1 MPEIKHTFLAGKMN
15 KSLDDRLVPEGE
27 YRDAQNIEV
36 TTDIDGGGDIGTLRR
51 IKGNTALTSADPYF
65 TGTPQTIGSFFDDK
79 NNTIYYF
86 VTDNTNHKIYSYKT
100 DTSTLTTIARGSYL
114 NFNTQYLITGINILD
129 KFLFWTDNYNAPRRI
144 NLDELTDPNY
154 YFDLTDEVK
163 VSVVKYSPFLAPS
176 ITLNSGSTTNDYIKE
191 KFVRFSYR
199 YKYTDGTYS
208 QLAPFSPIAFK
219 LANNQLTANQVQ
231 KAYEQGII
239 ESFVNDVNEVTIDAD
254 LPTDPVD
261 IYGIESV
268 EFLMKDANSSAIRI
282 IKKLP
287 VSNLDNTK
295 QHIYKS
301 EIPTSTLPEK
311 ELLRVS
317 ENAPITA
324 KSQEIVGNRLVY
336 GNFSE
341 NYSLPTLDYTLSYGE
356 KVTTKYPHH
365 SIKQRRNYEVGI
377 VLSDKYGRKSPV
389 ILGNNP
395 TINIPART
403 ADAAA
408 WNGDSIKL
416 TFAELPSGDWY
427 SYRVVVKQTQQE
439 YYNVYVP
446 GISYFNGISYF
457 TTFGDNVNK
466 VPRNSEVVSFESEIA
481 NSNVSV
487 YPKVINGRFYTAH
500 VENRN
505 GTDLSRKTYRL
516 QNVGSNASAG
526 TYWSYWAAETVNFQ
540 EEEIAGSQTITVTAG
555 QSIGGLAPTVEDV
568 KVYVDGL
575 LASNVTHYTKT
586 GTTDITAITFTS
598 AYAQPTGRK
607 ITIFKKL
614 RFDGDPGEQGTSLHD
629 IKALFYPEVASL
641 AGGTITQLDS
651 EEFNIYTYTGDGTT
665 PLYPSTDGGD
675 VYQTI
680 SGGDLVKVQGIG
692 TLSSFSDITDTFI
705 TTSDSE
711 NNRGF
716 YKANNNYLVAS
727 VADDIGFNLTGDN
740 LIITGKV
747 HDLAVLETKPFESA
761 IDIYY
766 ETPTSGLVA
775 DLDLVT
781 AIEVDYYNTFIVKGD
796 TPPASEPVWHIEES
810 RIKGDFNADSVDLG
824 VVAHTTNSDY
834 QRAIR
839 ENTLIYSGIYNPR
852 TGFNET
858 NQFPQGENITKSLD
872 IQYGSI
878 QKLFAEE
885 SDLIVFQEE
894 RVSNIPIYRDIIYTA
909 EGVPQVVTSNRVFG
923 DPMAYLG
930 NYGIGKNPESFA
942 YYAGRKY
949 FVDEPKGTVLRL
961 SRDGFTEIS
970 NYGMR
975 TYFLQNLEGS
985 STVRGMWDMRKR
997 QYIIS
1002 YGTDTLSFD
1011 ENAKGWVSFYSYT
1024 PEFGGS
1030 LDGKFYT
1037 FKNGLLYEQY
1047 NGTQFYGNNFTSSVD
1062 IVMNQNPS
1070 ASKNFLTINYE
1081 GTNTWNIST
1090 IETDTDTA
1098 NGIIAYDNAKQD
1110 TNTDMYLN
1118 IFRNFDGKYFANI
1131 INSTPA
1137 TDNEVSFG
1145 GDISGVKGHFLKL
1158 KIQTS
1163 SSNAE
1168 LFSISTNYNVNSY

>member
-51 IKGNTALTSADPYF
+51 IKGNTALTSADTYF
-65 TGTPQTIGSFFDDK
+65 TGDPEVIGCFFDDK
-79 NNTIYYF
+79 KNTVYYF
-86 VTDNTNHKIYSYKT
+86 VTDNSNHKIYSYNT
-100 DTSTLTTIARGSYL
+100 TSSTLTTIARGNYL
-114 NFNTQYLITGINILD
+114 DFSKSYLITGVNILD
-129 KFLFWTDNYNAPRRI
+129 KFLFWTDDKEAPRRI
-144 NLDELTDPNY
+144 NLEELTSDPNY
-154 YFDLTDEVK
+154 YFDLTDDIK
-163 VSVVKYSPFLAPS
+163 VSVAKYSPYLAPS
-176 ITLNSGSTTNDYIKE
+176 ITLNTGATTNDYIKE

-219 LANNQLTANQVQ
+219 LANNQLTSDQVQ
-231 KAYEQGII
+231 KAYEQGLLD
-239 ESFVNDVNEVTIDAD
+239 SFVNDAKEITIDVD
-254 LPTDPVD
+254 LPTDPVNV
-261 IYGIESV
+261 YGIESV
-268 EFLMKDANSSAIRI
+268 EFLMKDANSSAVRI
-282 IKKLP
+282 IKKLE
-287 VSNLDNTK
+287 VSNSDSTK

-301 EIPTSTLPEK
+301 EIPVSTLPEK

-317 ENAPITA
+317 ENFPIKA
-324 KSQEIVGNRLVY
+324 KSQEVVGNRIVY
-336 GNFSE
+336 GNFTE
-341 NYSLPTLDYTLSYGE
+341 NYDLPTLNYNLSYSA
-356 KVTTKYPHH
+356 KTTSNYPHH

-377 VLSDKYGRKSPV
+377 VLSDKFGRKSPV
-389 ILGNNP
+389 ILGDNP

-403 ADAAA
+403 TDASS

-416 TFAELPSGDWY
+416 TFTQLPSGDWY
-427 SYRVVVKQTQQE
+427 SYRVVVKQTEQE
-439 YYNVYVP
+439 YYNVYIP

-481 NSNVSV
+481 SSNVSV

-500 VENRN
+500 VENKN
-505 GTDLSRKTYRL
+505 GTNLNRTSYTIVIPTGN
-516 QNVGSNASAG
+516 NV
-526 TYWSYWAAETVNFQ
+526 YWSYWAADDGDYVV
-540 EEEIAGSQTITVTAG
+540 EEISGSQTINIPAG
-555 QSIGGLAPTVEDV
+555 SAIGGLTPTVEDV

-586 GTTDITAITFTS
+586 GGSNITSITFTS
-598 AYAQPTGRK
+598 TYAQPTGRK

-614 RFDGDPGEQGTSLHD
+614 RFNGQAGTTGHTIKSLT
-629 IKALFYPEVASL
+629 YPEGTF
-641 AGGTITQLDS
+641 AGGSATAGSS
-651 EEFNIYTYTGDGTT
+651 EEFNIYTYDGDGST
-665 PLYPSTDGGD
+665 PLYSSTDGGD

-680 SGGDLVKVQGIG
+680 SGDGLVKIQGIG
-692 TLSSFSDITDTFI
+692 TLNSFSDITDTFI
-705 TTSDSE
+705 STSDSE

-716 YKANNNYLVAS
+716 YKSNNNYLIAS

-747 HDLAVLETKPFESA
+747 HDLAVLETKPFESV

-766 ETPTSGLVA
+766 ETPTSGLLSS
-775 DLDLVT
+775 LDPDT
-781 AIEVDYYNTFIVKGD
+781 PSTMTIEVDYYNTFIVKGD
-796 TPPASEPVWHIEES
+796 TPPSSEPVWHIEES
-810 RIKGDFNADSVDLG
+810 RIKGDFNGDSVDFG
-824 VVAHTTNSDY
+824 VIAHAINSDY
-834 QRAIR
+834 KQTTR

-858 NQFPQGENITKSLD
+858 NQFPQSENITKSLD

-885 SDLIVFQEE
+885 RDLIVFQEE
-894 RVSNIPIYRDIIYTA
+894 KVSNIPIDRDIIYTA
-909 EGVPQVVTSNRVFG
+909 EGVPQVITSNKIFG

-949 FVDEPKGTVLRL
+949 FVDEPKGVVLRL
-961 SRDGFTEIS
+961 SQDGFTEIS

-985 STVRGMWDMRKR
+985 SVIKGMYDMRKR
-997 QYIIS
+997 QFVLS
-1002 YGTDTLSFD
+1002 YSNDTLSFD
-1011 ENAKGWVSFYSYT
+1011 ENAKGWVSFYSYS

-1047 NGTQFYGNNFTSSVD
+1047 NGTQFYESNFTSSVD
-1062 IVMNQNPS
+1062 IIMNQNPS

-1081 GTNTWNIST
+1081 GTNTWNINT
-1090 IETDTDTA
+1090 IDTDTDTA
-1098 NGIIAYDNAKQD
+1098 NGIIAYDNSKKD

-1137 TDNEVSFG
+1137 SDNEVSFG

-1163 SSNAE
+1163 SVNAE
-1168 LFSISTNYNVNSY
+1168 LFSISTNYNINSY